1 MFQPTWFTAMTL
13 KQVIAHTH
21 LSRGEY
27 ARRSDAPPSPGRI
40 EIPGQKEYASRA
52 YKTSGLTIRTP
63 NIEEQSYETLC
74 YFLHGGTSRRL

>member
-52 YKTSGLTIRTP
+52 YKTSGL
-63 NIEEQSYETLC
+63 
-74 YFLHGGTSRRL
+74 